1 MAKLRIV
8 DVNLGDKVRMA
19 NDAYNANGYSKGDV
33 VVITYKQGNSINVI
47 GGSYN
52 QAINV
57 PLSALTK
64 SEETIEE
71 IEKEI
76 EEQQF
81 KIDENKSK
89 LDWMQTTG
97 NKVYDELEFKV
108 WNTLKTLNS
117 ASTDEQKAKVI
128 AKLIKK

>member
-1 MAKLRIV
+1 MARISTMQV
-8 DVNLGDKVRMA
+8 KVGDKFKLKT
-19 NDAYNANGYSKGDV
+19 NSYISYGLEIGDV
-33 VVITYKQGNSINVI
+33 VTVVQKSGNYIYFDTSAGRIQIPLNV
-47 GGSYN
+47 
-52 QAINV
+52 
-57 PLSALTK
+57 LDKT
-64 SEETIEE
+64 EETIEE

-76 EEQQF
+76 EIQQS

-97 NKVYDELEFKV
+97 NKVYDEIEFKV

-117 ASTDEQKAKVI
+117 GSTDEQKAKVI